1 MIGYL
6 KKDKLIINS
15 SIKRVLFVKEDPFSA
30 ASEQILSVAK
40 KLAKI
45 SERKVLEEE
54 KGITRFFRKIFS
66 GF

>member
-6 KKDKLIINS
+6 KKDKLVTNS
-15 SIKRVLFVKEDPFSA
+15 SIKRVLFVKEDPLSA
-30 ASEQILSVAK
+30 PSEQIFTVARK
-40 KLAKI
+40 MAKI

-54 KGITRFFRKIFS
+54 KGITRFFKKIFS